1 MLVTLEQVFESLDAD
16 GSGELTMVEVQ
27 AAFRV
32 QVRARSNTTAADR
45 ASHRHHALAGPSF
58 LSRCN

>member
-1 MLVTLEQVFESLDAD
+1 MHTMLIHLNMTLKLDQVFESLDAD

-32 QVRARSNTTAADR
+32 QVSDHVCTPQHNR
-45 ASHRHHALAGPSF
+45 
-58 LSRCN
+58 